1 MNIEIDIDGLHCDG
15 KLVMVWADHSD
26 IPSRERLIN
35 EFEVPEFYDDEEIAE
50 LENKIEELEDEIED
64 IVKNCKNPLDRLL
77 DDDMPWRKLVDV
89 LKANLPKGYSIKPQ
103 IVETGF
109 AEDLKNGLHKD

>member
-15 KLVMVWADHSD
+15 KLVMVWADASD

-50 LENKIEELEDEIED
+50 LEYKIDELEDNIEELKDTIED
-64 IVKNCKNPLDRLL
+64 LEEKIEKLKERLKECKNRTE
-77 DDDMPWRKLVDV
+77 
-89 LKANLPKGYSIKPQ
+89 LK
-103 IVETGF
+103 
-109 AEDLKNGLHKD
+109 